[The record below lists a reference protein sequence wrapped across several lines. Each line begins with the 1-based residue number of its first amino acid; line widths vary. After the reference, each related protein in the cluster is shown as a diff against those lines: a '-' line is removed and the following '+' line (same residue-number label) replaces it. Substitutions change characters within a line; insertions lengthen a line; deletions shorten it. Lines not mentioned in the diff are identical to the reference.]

1 MTINSLEPSQAKK
14 FFAAA
19 QEFNEDKLPW
29 LQIPSID
36 NNWDSLGNLTASI
49 SATDVKGN
57 KPLTI
62 TVLNEYGEEESK
74 TLIFNEHSVEML
86 VEAVKD
92 SIKNGKIENAVI
104 LANMAES
111 GAAQVSSGLAYN
123 VSIELAK
130 ILPKVG
136 LGLG

>member
-1 MTINSLEPSQAKK
+1 
-14 FFAAA
+14 
-19 QEFNEDKLPW
+19 
-29 LQIPSID
+29 
-36 NNWDSLGNLTASI
+36 
-49 SATDVKGN
+49 
-57 KPLTI
+57 
-62 TVLNEYGEEESK
+62 
-74 TLIFNEHSVEML
+74 ML

-136 LGLG
+136 LG